1 MNGPKPW
8 LQDPKATAEVLKKYS
23 FRFQKKFGQNFLIDS
38 HVLDKIITAADIKDD
53 DMILEIGPGIGRRVM
68 RPPEQVACDIRVAG
82 IFVHILR
89 VAHAHGAQQQTVGF
103 QNRHVRKNM

>member
-1 MNGPKPW
+1 
-8 LQDPKATAEVLKKYS
+8 
-23 FRFQKKFGQNFLIDS
+23 
-38 HVLDKIITAADIKDD
+38 
-53 DMILEIGPGIGRRVM
+53 M

-103 QNRHVRKNM
+103 KNRHVRKNM